1 MAENTPEPRPGTTQV
16 TTTNLQPAPV
26 GTPVAA
32 PVAAPAVVP
41 AAAPVAAPAVVP
53 EMVAGAGTTGIPDT
67 AGVQAGS
74 NTADTEEVIWEG
86 RYSLR
91 NFIGR
96 LVIMGLVTAFWIYWL
111 AYDSFILG
119 HPEKRVPATVF
130 GLIVMVF
137 WLMLAYRIFVVR
149 LGHFYRLTSRRLFVM
164 SGLFTRRRDQVELI
178 KINDVFTR
186 QNMSGRLLSTGTVV
200 VNTSEKA
207 MPTMYLAGVD
217 DPKGIMDMVWKYSR
231 GERDKGTVKVD
242 HV

>member
-32 PVAAPAVVP
+32 PVAA
-41 AAAPVAAPAVVP
+41 APVAAPVAIP
-53 EMVAGAGTTGIPDT
+53 EMGAVPGTSGIPDT
-67 AGVQAGS
+67 SGVQAGS

-96 LVIMGLVTAFWIYWL
+96 LVVMGLVTAFWIYWL

-130 GLIVMVF
+130 GLVVMVF
-137 WLMLAYRIFVVR
+137 WLLLAYRIFIVR
-149 LGHFYRLTSRRLFVM
+149 LGRYYRLTSRRLFVM
-164 SGLFTRRRDQVELI
+164 SGVFTRRRDQVELI

-242 HV
+242 RV